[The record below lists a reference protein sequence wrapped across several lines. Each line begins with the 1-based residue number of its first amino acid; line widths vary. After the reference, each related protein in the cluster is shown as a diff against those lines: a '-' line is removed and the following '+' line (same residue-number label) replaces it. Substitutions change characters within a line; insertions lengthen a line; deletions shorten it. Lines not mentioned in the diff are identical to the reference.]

1 MHVKMIIVKI
11 PTATCRM
18 SHYVFNEI
26 LMWATKSLDIPMKWS
41 TTGCT
46 SRIVNNAYILKIET
60 LHFITVWT
68 A

>member
-1 MHVKMIIVKI
+1 MIIVKI
-11 PTATCRM
+11 PTAACRI

-26 LMWATKSLDIPMKWS
+26 LMWATKSLYIPMKWS
-41 TTGCT
+41 TTAGCT
-46 SRIVNNAYILKIET
+46 SGIVNNAYILNIET